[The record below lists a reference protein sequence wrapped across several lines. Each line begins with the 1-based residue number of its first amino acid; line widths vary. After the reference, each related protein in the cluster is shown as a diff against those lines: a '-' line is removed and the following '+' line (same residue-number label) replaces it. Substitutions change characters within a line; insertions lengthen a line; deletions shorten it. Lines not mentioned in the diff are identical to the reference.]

1 MRRVTLHTDIPSRS
15 EVERLLTTREPCC
28 VSIYLPTSP
37 ITREAQAGR
46 IELKNLAVT
55 AAEQLEAAG
64 AGRRDVAQV
73 RESLDDLVADDD
85 FWAEQA
91 RSLAV
96 FAVPSGVRTFRLPNR
111 LTSAV
116 EVADRFFV
124 KPLLRAT
131 TFPQAAFVLALAAGA
146 VRLVEVTPEG
156 PAYTVDVPGLPTD
169 VASAAGK
176 ASIADRSPMARLQ
189 GSEGQKVRL
198 RQFARK
204 VDHALR
210 GVLTGLE
217 LPLILAATEPL
228 DAIYRG
234 VNSYPHLVATSIRG
248 NPDAASDEELA
259 RAARTV
265 LDEVYAGE
273 LAAIRDRFE
282 LRSSDGRASADVA
295 TVARAATAGAV
306 DTLLADIDEKLPGQ
320 LDEETGAVEYA
331 DADDA
336 VSYGVVD
343 EIARRVLLSGGRVLA
358 VRGPDVPG
366 GGPLAAILRYA
377 I

>member
-1 MRRVTLHTDIPSRS
+1 M
-15 EVERLLTTREPCC
+15 E
-28 VSIYLPTSP
+28 
-37 ITREAQAGR
+37 
-46 IELKNLAVT
+46 EL
-55 AAEQLEAAG
+55 
-64 AGRRDVAQV
+64 

-111 LTSAV
+111 LTSVV
-116 EVADRFFV
+116 EVADRFYV
-124 KPLLRAT
+124 KPLLRAI
-131 TFPQAAFVLALAAGA
+131 TFPQAAFVLALAGGA

-156 PAYTVDVPGLPTD
+156 PPYTVDVPGLPTD

-176 ASIADRSPMARLQ
+176 ASVADRSPMARLQ

-228 DAIYRG
+228 DSIYRG
-234 VNSYPHLVATSIRG
+234 VNSYPHLVATGIRG
-248 NPDAASDEELA
+248 NPDTATDEELA

-282 LRSSDGRASADVA
+282 LRSSDGRASTDVA
-295 TVARAATAGAV
+295 TVARAATFGAV

-343 EIARRVLLSGGRVLA
+343 EIARRALLSGGRVLA

-366 GGPLAAILRYA
+366 GGPVAAILRYA
-377 I
+377 V